1 MVDENDI
8 IESNEEDAPF
18 KWSPAGDSARTI
30 TEVMANEAREASRLA
45 SRPNIDNL
53 PDAVVKEEDGSYVF
67 LAAPGEKL
75 VVERFATVLS
85 TRPWL
90 DTKIYVVESIDSA
103 TGNVSLFD
111 PELHRFAGTNYIEGL
126 KNGYRFKLPTTK
138 TRIDGKRKR
147 GRPRKNPQ
155 AEAPPASAPV
165 LDEAGNP
172 VKKKRGRPK
181 GVKNRDKAT
190 IVAEKK
196 AKAEL
201 KAAKKAAKVQ
211 KRKG

>member
-8 IESNEEDAPF
+8 IESTEEETPY
-18 KWSPAGDSARTI
+18 KWEPSGESARTI

-45 SRPNIDNL
+45 SRPNIDGL
-53 PDAVVKEEDGSYVF
+53 PDAVVKNEDGSYLF

-75 VVERFATVLS
+75 VVERFATVLK

-90 DTKIYVVESIDSA
+90 DTKVYVVESIDSA
-103 TGNVSLFD
+103 TGNVALFD

-126 KNGYRFKLPTTK
+126 KNGYRFKLPTAK

-155 AEAPPASAPV
+155 AEVAAPVPV

-181 GVKNRDKAT
+181 GVKNRDKET

-201 KAAKKAAKVQ
+201 KAAKKAAKVG